1 MTEPAIQDALSAAD
15 VFFADDKK
23 YWEYLNRQAAIL
35 DYNSGIEGAREEGI
49 KIGVDKGRVEEKI
62 SVAKNLLS
70 MGIEI
75 EKISKATNLSV
86 EKIQELAK

>member
-15 VFFADDKK
+15 VFFTDDKK
-23 YWEYLNRQAAIL
+23 YWKYLNRQAAIL
-35 DYNSGIEGAREEGI
+35 DYNSGIESAREEGI
-49 KIGVDKGRVEEKI
+49 I

-70 MGIEI
+70 KGMEI